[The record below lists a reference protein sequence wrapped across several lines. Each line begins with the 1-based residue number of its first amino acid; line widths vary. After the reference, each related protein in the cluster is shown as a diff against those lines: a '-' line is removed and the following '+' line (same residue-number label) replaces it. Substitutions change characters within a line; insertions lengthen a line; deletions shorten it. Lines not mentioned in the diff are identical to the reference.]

1 MRPRMQG
8 SAPQEE
14 EEHPYELLLT
24 AETKKLGTTDGRTEG
39 MPACLPACL
48 LTCLPTC
55 LPARLP
61 ASHRRKGRASAEGS

>member
-1 MRPRMQG
+1 MRPRIQS

-39 MPACLPACL
+39 MPTPLPQHRKECAAGTVRPPVLGL
-48 LTCLPTC
+48 LQYPDSMPLN
-55 LPARLP
+55 
-61 ASHRRKGRASAEGS
+61 G